1 MSWKNLANPFKR
13 IHLRLILTVTAVAAA
28 ASALVFVGL
37 LVVLLR
43 GFEGQDRMEL
53 DSRLLSYWAAWQYGG
68 NDAVMERAGADIQEH
83 GSRPFLLSLDDPD
96 GQMVG
101 GIVPGGW
108 EGFNLQD
115 PDLDSL
121 TPGRYATLKAD
132 TVSYALRITGIT
144 LGDGSR
150 ILVGLSTENRQ
161 FLIRMYRRNYPW
173 ALGAIMAAGMIV
185 GLISSRRLLAPIV
198 DLNSEIDRIIITGEL
213 SHRLEGRGTGD
224 QLDGLTDRYNRL
236 LDRVEGLIGG
246 MKDTLDAVAHDLRTP
261 LTRLR
266 GQAELALRSGR
277 AEEYEEAL
285 ETVIEQTD
293 QAGALLSALMDI
305 SEAEQGVLR
314 LDSLPC
320 DLSGLA
326 AEVVDMY
333 LFIAEE
339 KNQTVILESDGPL
352 PVTGDPVRLRQI
364 LGNLADNAVKYSPE
378 GSRITIRCEREGNEA
393 VVTVDDQGPGV
404 PSGEY
409 ERIFE
414 RLYRGDRSRGSRGL
428 GLGLSMVKALVLA
441 HEGRISVASSPDGG
455 ARFTVR
461 FPMTEKSNL
470 SQP

>member
-1 MSWKNLANPFKR
+1 MSWKNLASPFKR
-13 IHLRLILTVTAVAAA
+13 IHLRLILTVTAVAAV
-28 ASALVFVGL
+28 ASALVLAGL

-68 NDAVMERAGADIQEH
+68 NSAVMERAGVDIQEH
-83 GSRPFLLSLDDPD
+83 GSRPFLLSLDDPE
-96 GQMVG
+96 GRMVG
-101 GIVPGGW
+101 GVIPGGW
-108 EGFNLQD
+108 ERFNLND
-115 PDLDSL
+115 PALDSL
-121 TPGRYATLKAD
+121 IPGRYETLKTD

-144 LGDGSR
+144 LDDGSR
-150 ILVGLSTENRQ
+150 ILIGLSTENRQ
-161 FLIRMYRRNYPW
+161 FLIRMYRRNFPW
-173 ALGAIMAAGMIV
+173 ALGAIIAAGMVV
-185 GLISSRRLLAPIV
+185 GLVSSRRLLSPIV
-198 DLNSEIDRIIITGEL
+198 TLNSEIDRIIVTGEL

-266 GQAELALRSGR
+266 GQAELALRS
-277 AEEYEEAL
+277 ADVQEYEEAL

-320 DLSGLA
+320 DLSELA
-326 AEVVDMY
+326 AEVSDMY
-333 LFIAEE
+333 GFIAEE
-339 KNQTVILESDGPL
+339 KNQVIVLESGGSL

-378 GSRITIRCEREGNEA
+378 GSRITIRCETRGDEA

-404 PSGEY
+404 PEA
-409 ERIFE
+409 EHDRIFE

-441 HEGRISVASSPDGG
+441 HEGSIGVASNPDGG
-455 ARFTVR
+455 ARFSVR
-461 FPMTEKSNL
+461 FPLTE
-470 SQP
+470 